1 MHNPQR
7 FIRILTNPEHT
18 VKLVIAGKAPPFD
31 ESGKALIREWVVFIQ
46 QYNLYNHVVFLS
58 DYDMLL
64 TEQLV

>member
-1 MHNPQR
+1 
-7 FIRILTNPEHT
+7 
-18 VKLVIAGKAPPFD
+18 LVIAGKAPPFD